1 MLGPHRR
8 RPTSDPVRPSSSVG
22 QSCGLLIRR
31 SWVRAPRGAP
41 PRTED
46 GGRGAPDSTAQ
57 PLAGRYRGALR
68 HPLRAGHGHIGRVR
82 LPDLP
87 DTGDSETGH
96 TPSCDFSLACS
107 ASRTRLICGG
117 GGSWSL
123 VAWVR
128 VVICGLLDGLPPVC
142 WPGSCACRSL
152 RIRAVGTLCRAGPRA
167 PDLRGH
173 WVYKGE
179 DGVGSV
185 LVLRLRQNR
194 PPTTAGVVHSTP
206 GAGRGTP
213 VRATAGGGWR
223 APPRPGH
230 QSGRRGSHDL
240 SRPGGGATAVPP
252 SGRRVGSEGNRG
264 LIDFRTVGIP
274 RIPKANPAQAGI
286 IPGPRSSPP
295 YSVS

>member
-1 MLGPHRR
+1 MVSSPTDHYRHYVKLAMLGPHRR

-57 PLAGRYRGALR
+57 PLAGRYRGAPR
-68 HPLRAGHGHIGRVR
+68 HPLRAGHGHAGRVR

-107 ASRTRLICGG
+107 ASRTRLICGD

-173 WVYKGE
+173 WVHKGE
-179 DGVGSV
+179 DGVGSA
-185 LVLRLRQNR
+185 LVLRLRQNQA
-194 PPTTAGVVHSTP
+194 PNPAGAVHSTP
-206 GAGRGTP
+206 GAGRGRLVLALGAGWRCHSTPGAEQGTP
-213 VRATAGGGWR
+213 VRATAGGDGRLAGAAPARSPIRPPRQSRSVAARRWCDRSAAKR
-223 APPRPGH
+223 AP
-230 QSGRRGSHDL
+230 GR
-240 SRPGGGATAVPP
+240 
-252 SGRRVGSEGNRG
+252 
-264 LIDFRTVGIP
+264 
-274 RIPKANPAQAGI
+274 Q
-286 IPGPRSSPP
+286 
-295 YSVS
+295 

>member
-185 LVLRLRQNR
+185 LVLRLRQNQA
-194 PPTTAGVVHSTP
+194 PNPAGAVHSTP
-206 GAGRGTP
+206 GAGRGRLVLALGAGWRCHSTPGAEQGAP
-213 VRATAGGGWR
+213 VRATAGGDGRLAGAAPARSPIRPPRQSRSVAARRWCDRSAAKR
-223 APPRPGH
+223 AP
-230 QSGRRGSHDL
+230 GR
-240 SRPGGGATAVPP
+240 
-252 SGRRVGSEGNRG
+252 
-264 LIDFRTVGIP
+264 
-274 RIPKANPAQAGI
+274 Q
-286 IPGPRSSPP
+286 
-295 YSVS
+295 